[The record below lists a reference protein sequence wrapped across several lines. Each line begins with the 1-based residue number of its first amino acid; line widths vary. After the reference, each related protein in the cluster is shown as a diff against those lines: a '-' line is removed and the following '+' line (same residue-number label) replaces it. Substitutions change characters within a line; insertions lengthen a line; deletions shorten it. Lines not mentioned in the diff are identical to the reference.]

1 MSGYVSSVIWLCFA
15 WRDSSGHLVS
25 WWLRQ
30 GAMDPCE
37 GEPFLGKM
45 KTDRLR
51 NLCFQPHNSS
61 MYCETTNLA
70 VRHHFCCPALPAVLQ
85 NFGISSTSPWV
96 SILTWS
102 NGPISDDLGYP
113 RNLRICTQYVHMIW
127 VNLIT
132 TSLFS
137 LTGIIFFLGKSSP
150 FMAQKFRLV
159 KYYNLRRYD
168 IYIYWYIYTDIHI
181 YIIGY
186 YIY

>member
-1 MSGYVSSVIWLCFA
+1 MVVFRMMRFNS
-15 WRDSSGHLVS
+15 HLVS

-51 NLCFQPHNSS
+51 NLFFQPHNSS

-70 VRHHFCCPALPAVLQ
+70 VRHHFCCPAFPSILQ
-85 NFGISSTSPWV
+85 NLGISSTSPWV

-102 NGPISDDLGYP
+102 NGLISDDLGYP

-127 VNLIT
+127 VNLN
-132 TSLFS
+132 
-137 LTGIIFFLGKSSP
+137 IIIYP
-150 FMAQKFRLV
+150 DM
-159 KYYNLRRYD
+159 
-168 IYIYWYIYTDIHI
+168 IYIYILIYTGIHI

>member
-1 MSGYVSSVIWLCFA
+1 MVVMSGYVSSVIWLCFA

-85 NFGISSTSPWV
+85 YFGISSTSPWV

-137 LTGIIFFLGKSSP
+137 LTGIMVFLREIIP
-150 FMAQKFRLV
+150 FYGPTIQVSEIL
-159 KYYNLRRYD
+159 
-168 IYIYWYIYTDIHI
+168 
-181 YIIGY
+181 
-186 YIY
+186 